1 MSGLASLNTSA
12 AGKNVGQSGRQEGSV
27 MAEQHTEQTIRVRQ
41 VTDAQVSWSEHDR
54 GEPGA
59 FTIQLILDN
68 GAEEYILRPTA
79 EDARVQVELFKQANI
94 VYFDLDRKVLIFG
107 NLHFN

>member
-1 MSGLASLNTSA
+1 
-12 AGKNVGQSGRQEGSV
+12 
-27 MAEQHTEQTIRVRQ
+27 MAEQNTEQTIRVRQ
-41 VTDAQVSWSEHDR
+41 VTDVQFSWTEEGR
-54 GEPGA
+54 GEHGD
-59 FTIQLILDN
+59 FTVQLILDN